1 MGGEPRKTHGLAPKG
16 KKAKVK
22 TKKPKRYQPRVDIWG
37 AISHNKPLA
46 IDIKTSEDR
55 KKEGVKGYG
64 KKWVKLFLRKKVA
77 PKIAKMSQN
86 IIVNMDRG
94 FHFRPDEI
102 EDELKKGGATNIDD
116 VWIFPTNG
124 GKLCNPLDNTLWHSM
139 KEKVRKKHPEDETAT
154 VKAVKKAFMDTT
166 SKDLHAYY
174 RNCGLTYGSDAYKD
188 LNVE

>member
-64 KKWVKLFLRKKVA
+64 KKW
-77 PKIAKMSQN
+77 
-86 IIVNMDRG
+86 
-94 FHFRPDEI
+94 
-102 EDELKKGGATNIDD
+102 
-116 VWIFPTNG
+116 
-124 GKLCNPLDNTLWHSM
+124 
-139 KEKVRKKHPEDETAT
+139 
-154 VKAVKKAFMDTT
+154 
-166 SKDLHAYY
+166 
-174 RNCGLTYGSDAYKD
+174 
-188 LNVE
+188 